1 MINRGNLLEH
11 AGVAC
16 PTGVAQIRSIVWER
30 RVASALYEV
39 RMFRENTRDFEL
51 NLFVEVIRIAVV
63 NAHLFEYMHVDDTIP
78 EIFAVLTRD
87 VYVL

>member
-1 MINRGNLLEH
+1 
-11 AGVAC
+11 
-16 PTGVAQIRSIVWER
+16 
-30 RVASALYEV
+30 
-39 RMFRENTRDFEL
+39 MFRENTRDFEL